1 MADVTAEKAHRY
13 SAYLRLYVAWTPESG
28 EAAWQNAH
36 HFERLSDEQKQPG
49 HWYRCEGLAGLIEVT
64 SDGSGQWH
72 QDGKLPEDVD
82 PGTVIEI
89 PAAEPAP
96 TLLDEMIALLK
107 RVPKTAPH
115 YAETVEMIEVLKDL
129 PTPERAA
136 RLVKSFQ
143 NTLATVPAVAEEQ
156 IRFLRQA
163 SQQMVGT
170 ELLAGKVR
178 GYDVAGVLI
187 VASIVEAMAVTDP
200 QTCSAVLTK
209 AAALEVGSLA
219 ELGSRVMQDCWWRK
233 MQDNVTVGLD
243 SLRSEGEKIVRSA
256 QQGLYPEGHPEL
268 ALDMYYGGLLQAIP
282 YLLAAEEGYQK
293 LKHAPNLT
301 EDDAEAFAHKSETAE
316 EKLVRIRTALLY
328 AAQDVDLSRLRRK
341 QAEVRELL
349 RTDRPKAEA
358 LVSEIINLEF
368 FYPLN
373 FRSVLLGE
381 AAKAADTASAT

>member
-1 MADVTAEKAHRY
+1 VANVTGDKAHRY
-13 SAYLRLYVAWTPESG
+13 SAYLRLYVAWTPESA
-28 EAAWQNAH
+28 ETAWQDMH
-36 HFERLSDEQKQPG
+36 RFERLGDEQKQPG
-49 HWYRCEGLAGLIEVT
+49 HWYRYAGSAGLIEVT
-64 SDGSGQWH
+64 PDGSGQWH
-72 QDGKLPEDVD
+72 QDGKLPDGVE
-82 PGTVIEI
+82 PAAVIEI
-89 PAAEPAP
+89 PAAEPVP
-96 TLLDEMIALLK
+96 TLLDEMLAILK

-115 YAETVEMIEVLKDL
+115 HAETVEMIQVLKDL

-136 RLVKSFQ
+136 RLVKNFQ
-143 NTLATVPAVAEEQ
+143 STLATVPASADEQ

-170 ELLAGKVR
+170 ELLTGKVR

-187 VASIVEAMAVTDP
+187 VTAIAEAMAAADP

-209 AAALEVGSLA
+209 AAAQEVGSLA

-233 MQDNVTVGLD
+233 MEEKVTAGLD
-243 SLRSEGEKIVRSA
+243 SLRSEGERIVRSA
-256 QQGLYPEGHPEL
+256 QQGVYPEGHPEL

-282 YLLAAEEGYQK
+282 YLLAAEEGYHK

-301 EDDAEAFAHKSETAE
+301 EDDRGGFAHKSETAE

-328 AAQDVDLSRLRRK
+328 AAQDVDLSRLRGK

-349 RTDRPKAEA
+349 RTDRQKAEA

-381 AAKAADTASAT
+381 PAKAADTN